1 MEAGGWTD
9 PVLNEHER
17 MKSLYLVRALA
28 HMRFDAFNVTPY
40 DWALGTTVP
49 AELVREGTGRLL
61 SANVRLRAGMP
72 SKAASDSTAPVA
84 PYAIFTVPRS
94 DGLSP
99 IRVGV
104 LGVTHP
110 SSLDTVALERS
121 QTLFKQ
127 MPLCDV
133 LDVSETLRRYVPE
146 LRKQA
151 DFVILLA
158 MMNRAALESL
168 LPEAD
173 GIDLIVTTHNVESMS
188 ELRAVGKKTLANT
201 GFWGRYF
208 VEAVVEFDTS
218 NQPVRISGGLRDIP
232 GDGPADP
239 ALAALLEQ
247 YREDTKNLQRRMA
260 VALEQSRF
268 AGRNQCIVCHQVP
281 YLQWTRTPHN
291 FAFVTLSQKNQH
303 YNPDCLPCHVTG
315 YHEPD
320 GFVDLGQTPHLASVQ
335 CEECH
340 GPGKAHVQVLT
351 ELLKPGRD
359 GQHRTLAPTDAYP
372 RLDMGTSATICLRC
386 HDKEHDPNF
395 EYERDLQLVSHK
407 NLAGPFRRKE
417 PARGPAPAMQLPSAA
432 RTPPPR

>member
-1 MEAGGWTD
+1 MLLASAADRGWVCACFSAEAASSATTSICFIFTGSRQSELEPCGCTESQNGGVDREALLYQHLRAKYPRVVAMDAGGWTD
-9 PVLNEHER
+9 PVLNENER

-28 HMRFDAFNVTPY
+28 RMGFDAFNVTPY

-49 AELVREGTGRLL
+49 AELVREGAGRLL
-61 SANVRLRAGMP
+61 SANVRLRAAQSGHP
-72 SKAASDSTAPVA
+72 TANSPAPIAPYVILPVA
-84 PYAIFTVPRS
+84 RG
-94 DGLSP
+94 DGRPP
-99 IRVGV
+99 IRVAV
-104 LGVTHP
+104 LGVTHTA
-110 SSLDTVALERS
+110 SLDTVALERS

-127 MPLCDV
+127 MPAWEV

-158 MMNRAALESL
+158 MMNRAALEQL
-168 LPEAD
+168 LPESD
-173 GIDLIVTTHNVESMS
+173 GIDLIVTTYNVQSMS
-188 ELRAVGKKTLANT
+188 DLRVVGNKTLANT

-208 VEAVVEFDTS
+208 VEAVVEFDAS
-218 NQPVRISGGLRDIP
+218 NRPVRISGGLRDIP
-232 GDGPADP
+232 ADP
-239 ALAALLEQ
+239 ALVKLLEQ
-247 YREDTKNLQRRMA
+247 YREDTKNLQRRLA

-340 GPGKAHVQVLT
+340 GPGKAHAKVLT
-351 ELLKPGRD
+351 ELL
-359 GQHRTLAPTDAYP
+359 
-372 RLDMGTSATICLRC
+372 
-386 HDKEHDPNF
+386 
-395 EYERDLQLVSHK
+395 
-407 NLAGPFRRKE
+407 
-417 PARGPAPAMQLPSAA
+417 
-432 RTPPPR
+432 